1 MIEAKPESESAS
13 ALAPFRHGIFR
24 AVWSASLVSNFGGL
38 IQGVGAAW
46 MMTTIATSP
55 YQVALVQASTTLP
68 IMLFRACRRRHRRQL
83 RSPQGDAGCPD
94 LHAGR
99 LGAPDAVHLV

>member
-1 MIEAKPESESAS
+1 MIDDEPDSERVS

-46 MMTTIATSP
+46 MMTTIAT
-55 YQVALVQASTTLP
+55 
-68 IMLFRACRRRHRRQL
+68 
-83 RSPQGDAGCPD
+83 
-94 LHAGR
+94 
-99 LGAPDAVHLV
+99 